1 MVFKCVKNS
10 IFIEDLVIKL
20 SINLLLL
27 ERVTYMAA
35 EELVHFAKVLFHK
48 INLCFQDLGRILGV
62 CRWNDLGQRMV
73 KEVRT
78 PHAARSDK

>member
-1 MVFKCVKNS
+1 
-10 IFIEDLVIKL
+10 
-20 SINLLLL
+20 
-27 ERVTYMAA
+27 MAA

-48 INLCFQDLGRILGV
+48 INLYFQDLGRILGV

-73 KEVRT
+73 IEIRT